1 MNEYMYKG
9 PQLITYY
16 VNTYNTILNNIVYNK
31 VLKKTNQK
39 ANSVRDAEHCLS
51 RMFSCLYPAPYIS
64 TVSLSVG

>member
-1 MNEYMYKG
+1 MWLNKYMYKG

-16 VNTYNTILNNIVYNK
+16 VNTCNK

-39 ANSVRDAEHCLS
+39 ANSVIDAEHCLS